1 MLRFEDARRL
11 ILNHCRPLGPE
22 RISLSTACNRVLAED
37 MHAPWDLPRWDNSAM
52 DGFALRHADLGAA
65 ASLPVEG
72 YLAAG
77 ALPGAVLAPGTATK
91 IMTGAP
97 LPKGADT
104 VVPMEEAHEEAG
116 RVRFAKS
123 PTPGAHVR
131 RQAEDVRA
139 GELVIPAGSLLRP
152 AEIGMLAS
160 FGKIVVP
167 VYRRARIA
175 VLSTGDELVE
185 PGEPLSEARI
195 VNSNAYALAA
205 ALQEIG
211 AEPILLGIARDTRES
226 HLDLLR
232 QGLEVDGLITSAG
245 ISTGDRDLVRDVLLE
260 LGAEEIFWKIDIK
273 PGRPMAFLRSG
284 FRPIFCLPGNPV
296 ATLITF
302 EELVKP
308 AVLRL
313 MGHRKVIQPFVQG
326 ILEEP
331 VRKKPGRGQFL
342 RVRLRVRDG
351 RFLVSTSGDQQTGIL
366 RTLVRADGL
375 VYLPPE
381 AADLPAGAVVDLHLL
396 GRQVEML
403 EE

>member
-11 ILNHCRPLGPE
+11 ILHHCSPLGSE
-22 RISLSTACNRVLAED
+22 RISLSAACGRVLADEV
-37 MHAPWDLPRWDNSAM
+37 HAPWDLPRWNNSAM
-52 DGFALRHADLGAA
+52 DGFALRHEDLSATL
-65 ASLPVEG
+65 SLPIEG
-72 YLAAG
+72 YLPAG
-77 ALPGAVLAPGTATK
+77 VLPGAGLAPGTAMK

-97 LPKGADT
+97 LPIGADT
-104 VVPMEEAHEEAG
+104 VVPMEEAREEAG
-116 RVRFAKS
+116 RVSLTKRPVS
-123 PTPGAHVR
+123 GAHVR

-139 GELVIPAGSLLRP
+139 GELVIPAGTLLRP

-160 FGKIVVP
+160 FGKVVIP
-167 VYRRARIA
+167 VFRRARIA

-185 PGEPLSEARI
+185 PGEPLSDGRI
-195 VNSNAYALAA
+195 VNSNAFALAA

-226 HLDLLR
+226 HLALLR
-232 QGLEVDGLITSAG
+232 EGLRADGLITSAG
-245 ISTGDRDLVRDVLLE
+245 ISTGDRDLVREILLE

-273 PGRPMAFLRSG
+273 PGRPMAFLRAEN
-284 FRPIFCLPGNPV
+284 RPIFCLPGNPV

-308 AVLRL
+308 AILRM
-313 MGHRKVIQPFVQG
+313 MGHRRVIQPFVQG
-326 ILEEP
+326 ILQEA

-342 RVRLRVRDG
+342 RVRLSVRDG

-366 RTLVRADGL
+366 RTLVSADGL

-381 AADLPAGAVVDLHLL
+381 AGDLPAGAVVDLHLL
-396 GRQVEML
+396 GRQAEMR